1 MTVNPEEKKK
11 ILLVD
16 DDQSIRVLY
25 ARALKSAGFQ
35 VETAANGRE
44 AIESLAQSEPAVIIL
59 DLVMPEQEG
68 IETILQLHAQHPKIP
83 VIAISGALGANE
95 YLHVANL
102 LGVRATLTKPIQP
115 EQLVKAIRSVLEQR
129 FSVGT

>member
-1 MTVNPEEKKK
+1 MSANPEEKTK

-16 DDQSIRVLY
+16 DDESIRVLY
-25 ARALKSAGFQ
+25 ARALTAAGFQ
-35 VETAANGRE
+35 VDTASNGRE

-102 LGVRATLTKPIQP
+102 LGVRGTLTKPIQP
-115 EQLVKAIRSVLEQR
+115 EQLVKAVHSLLEQR
-129 FSVGT
+129 FSAGT